1 MDDTQKYKV
10 ISKLQR
16 DISPKDIAS
25 ELNVS
30 YGGVLKLKREFEE
43 AKVNGTIDQ
52 LINTS
57 AVILDEVGEKLS
69 DLPTVQT
76 EINELAKGI
85 AGLEHLSEEL
95 QQTALIINT
104 RVRSLLLSIDHLSEL
119 EIAADVL
126 CKLQTA
132 FLNKNMTQVNVQ
144 NNYGD
149 TDSPKYNQFL
159 GDRPRD

>member
-16 DISPKDIAS
+16 DIPAKDIAS

-30 YGGVLKLKREFEE
+30 YGGVLKLKREFDE
-43 AKVNGTIDQ
+43 ARVNGTVDA
-52 LINTS
+52 LINS
-57 AVILDEVGEKLS
+57 QNVILDRVEEQLS
-69 DLPTVQT
+69 DLPAVKA
-76 EINELAKGI
+76 EIAELAKGV

-149 TDSPKYNQFL
+149 NDSPKYNQFL
-159 GDRPRD
+159 SDRPQD

>member
-1 MDDTQKYKV
+1 MDDTQKYRV
-10 ISKLQR
+10 ISKLQK
-16 DISPKDIAS
+16 DMAPKDIAD

-43 AKVNGTIDQ
+43 AKVNGTIDALLNTDK
-52 LINTS
+52 LILT
-57 AVILDEVGEKLS
+57 EVEEKLS
-69 DLPTVQT
+69 DLPTVKA
-76 EINELAKGI
+76 EINELAKGV

-126 CKLQTA
+126 CKLQSA

-149 TDSPKYNQFL
+149 NESPKYNQFL
-159 GDRPRD
+159 SDRPQD